1 MTPQDRRQ
9 VGEDIKR
16 IEFGWPIGMPVCRP
30 MGGGLHEVRSNLTG
44 NRIARIFF
52 YVDRQQKMVLLHGI
66 VKKTNATPAS
76 DLNLARLN
84 MRKHEKGLT

>member
-1 MTPQDRRQ
+1 M
-9 VGEDIKR
+9 
-16 IEFGWPIGMPVCRP
+16 CRP